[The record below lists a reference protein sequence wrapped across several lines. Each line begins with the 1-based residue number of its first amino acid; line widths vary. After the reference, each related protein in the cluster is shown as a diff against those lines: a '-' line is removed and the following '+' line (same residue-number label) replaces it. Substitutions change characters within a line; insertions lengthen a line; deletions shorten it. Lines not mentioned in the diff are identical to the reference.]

1 MNKVKYLN
9 DSYRPNDKYKI
20 VNPQRVTSKVEFFND
35 ATGERIWEPL
45 HNKTVIAGSALTAM
59 KLFNLDRNV
68 LESTPT
74 YDKELADN
82 DALPY
87 GTNVKIIEGAD
98 GTTYPTLSIK
108 DADGNIIGSVHDE
121 TQRIICGF
129 CVGQG
134 GAGLD
139 ISDVF
144 EVQYCSWISPDNLVP
159 FRYPLVSADN
169 IDESM

>member
-121 TQRIICGF
+121 TKNYLWFLCRSRWC
-129 CVGQG
+129 
-134 GAGLD
+134 
-139 ISDVF
+139 
-144 EVQYCSWISPDNLVP
+144 
-159 FRYPLVSADN
+159 RT
-169 IDESM
+169 

>member
-1 MNKVKYLN
+1 MNKIKYLS
-9 DSYRPNDKYKI
+9 DHYRPNDKYKI
-20 VNPQRVTSKVEFFND
+20 IDPQRITSKVEFFND

-108 DADGNIIGSVHDE
+108 DADGNIIEGEYVYGLRYSELTGLLVKMC
-121 TQRIICGF
+121 QIL
-129 CVGQG
+129 QG
-134 GAGLD
+134 
-139 ISDVF
+139 
-144 EVQYCSWISPDNLVP
+144 EVNELKREVAA
-159 FRYPLVSADN
+159 LKN
-169 IDESM
+169 N

>member
-82 DALPY
+82 NNL
-87 GTNVKIIEGAD
+87 
-98 GTTYPTLSIK
+98 
-108 DADGNIIGSVHDE
+108 IGSNFRNDG
-121 TQRIICGF
+121 GF
-129 CVGQG
+129 
-134 GAGLD
+134 
-139 ISDVF
+139 F
-144 EVQYCSWISPDNLVP
+144 W
-159 FRYPLVSADN
+159 
-169 IDESM
+169 